1 MIYLFYVIVISNIL
15 IYISTGFILFAYLG
29 YFIFVLFE
37 KNKNISDNSGF
48 EVTKDIIS
56 EYDSINVIER
66 KGYFSFYNIKRK
78 VVKLPTSSYYEKDL
92 SSISLSLLEAGI
104 SAIDNNKN
112 KYINIIRIVFSN
124 LKILYIFPV
133 LALLINNLSFNVN
146 DVKVNI
152 ILMFLFILISYIIID
167 IKKTAYVWIV
177 DNIDKIKDISKDN
190 SLKIFNFIDIVILFD
205 RCIFFWRIFD
215 DLSLNFNSF

>member
-1 MIYLFYVIVISNIL
+1 MSNIL

-29 YFIFVLFE
+29 YFIFILFE

-78 VVKLPTSSYYEKDL
+78 VVKLSTSSYYGKDL

-133 LALLINNLSFNVN
+133 LAFLINNLSFNVN

-190 SLKIFNFIDIVILFD
+190 SLKILNFIDIVILFD
-205 RCIFFWRIFD
+205 RCIFFGEFLMICRLILILFK
-215 DLSLNFNSF
+215 F